1 MPKPKPR
8 DNSNSNSNNKR
19 RHNAARRHNLDAII
33 LVFPTLSSDTTHF
46 IALLWQLLCHGLW
59 PAAAGS
65 GREVGGWGES
75 LLLPS
80 LVGMTIFMGQGNWLK
95 VAKTLSHRR
104 WNRIHQGAIYTYIL
118 TLRVQRFMLSGC
130 LAVWRVCLKWCR
142 KCLASINLIARRK
155 VELELCLPVVVI
167 KCFMALCS
175 SHKIKETPHQS
186 WKCNLS

>member
-8 DNSNSNSNNKR
+8 NNSNSNNKR

-59 PAAAGS
+59 PEAAAAAGS
-65 GREVGGWGES
+65 GWEVGGWGES

-95 VAKTLSHRR
+95 VAKTL
-104 WNRIHQGAIYTYIL
+104 AIADGIE
-118 TLRVQRFMLSGC
+118 
-130 LAVWRVCLKWCR
+130 
-142 KCLASINLIARRK
+142 SIKGQFTRT
-155 VELELCLPVVVI
+155 
-167 KCFMALCS
+167 S
-175 SHKIKETPHQS
+175 
-186 WKCNLS
+186 